1 MVLSV
6 LGRDHALLGGVGY
19 LVVAPLLLGH
29 LSPETLGI
37 GAVTSAAFA
46 LVPDIDEPGS
56 TVSRKLGPISRSVS
70 HFTNKFAGGHRQG
83 THSLL
88 FAALVGIGAW
98 YAFHYRL
105 ALTIV
110 VVAGFLLVLRMLLPR
125 SIARMA
131 GFGMLAVDA
140 LAGWWVWT
148 HYAVLSAHS
157 VWWFVLATAG
167 GCVWHFIGD
176 TLTVEGVPYFWLP
189 GIRPLKSIRVA
200 VPLVGHCGSA
210 RESALGVLMSI
221 ALVWMMAVLVVVP
234 IARTVHIPS
243 VHIPSFHLPSLPH
256 PHIPSVGNV
265 VQSGRAA
272 AQHATSGLP

>member
-1 MVLSV
+1 M

-19 LVVAPLLLGH
+19 LAVAPMLVRH

-70 HFTNKFAGGHRQG
+70 RFTNKFAGGHRQG

-88 FAALVGIGAW
+88 FAALVGVGAW
-98 YAFHYRL
+98 YAAQSRL
-105 ALTIV
+105 AMTIV

-131 GFGMLAVDA
+131 GVGMLAIDA
-140 LAGWWVWT
+140 LAGWWMWT
-148 HYAVLSAHS
+148 RYASLTTNSID
-157 VWWFVLATAG
+157 WFLLATAG
-167 GCVWHFIGD
+167 GCLWHFIGD

-189 GIRPLKSIRVA
+189 GVRPLQSIRVA

-210 RESALGVLMSI
+210 RESALGVLMSV
-221 ALVWMMAVLVVVP
+221 ALVWMVAVLVVFP
-234 IARTVHIPS
+234 IAHTVHIPS
-243 VHIPSFHLPSLPH
+243 LHIPSFHLPALPH
-256 PHIPSVGNV
+256 PSVPNV
-265 VQSGRAA
+265 GGLVQSGRSA
-272 AQHATSGLP
+272 AQNAAGALSH